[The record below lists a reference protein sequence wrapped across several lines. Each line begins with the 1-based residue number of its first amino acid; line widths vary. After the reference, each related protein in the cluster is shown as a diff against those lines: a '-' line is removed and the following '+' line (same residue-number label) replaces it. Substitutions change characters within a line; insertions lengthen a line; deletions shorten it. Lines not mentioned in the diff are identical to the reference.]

1 MGGEEPGCSS
11 RRIRK
16 HRCPSGSSCPAPGSC
31 PAPALLWPA
40 PAGWMPWAQPPFSP
54 TYTLT
59 QYQIHV
65 SCERNLSVD
74 PSVLQT
80 PGCKGA
86 CRSFQLSSLS
96 IREGSAEGGAMVEP
110 EQVISHPEWRPG
122 IKPLALPSG
131 PGLSSGSDINGKP
144 LPPWPGPRP
153 GQLGSRQLVQLS
165 TDIPSLC
172 RREFALRVLF

>member
-1 MGGEEPGCSS
+1 
-11 RRIRK
+11 
-16 HRCPSGSSCPAPGSC
+16 
-31 PAPALLWPA
+31 
-40 PAGWMPWAQPPFSP
+40 
-54 TYTLT
+54 
-59 QYQIHV
+59 
-65 SCERNLSVD
+65 
-74 PSVLQT
+74 
-80 PGCKGA
+80 
-86 CRSFQLSSLS
+86 
-96 IREGSAEGGAMVEP
+96 MVEP

>member
-1 MGGEEPGCSS
+1 
-11 RRIRK
+11 
-16 HRCPSGSSCPAPGSC
+16 
-31 PAPALLWPA
+31 
-40 PAGWMPWAQPPFSP
+40 
-54 TYTLT
+54 
-59 QYQIHV
+59 
-65 SCERNLSVD
+65 
-74 PSVLQT
+74 
-80 PGCKGA
+80 
-86 CRSFQLSSLS
+86 
-96 IREGSAEGGAMVEP
+96 MVEP

-172 RREFALRVLF
+172 RREFALRVLC